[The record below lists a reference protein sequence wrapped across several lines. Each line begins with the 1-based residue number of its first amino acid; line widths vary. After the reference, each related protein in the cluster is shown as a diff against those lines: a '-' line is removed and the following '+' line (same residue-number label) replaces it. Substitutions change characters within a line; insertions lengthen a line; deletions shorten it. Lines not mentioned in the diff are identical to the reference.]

1 VFAGCSPL
9 LPHGARE
16 KPIGAD
22 GTITFCPEARVCYRT
37 RGTTPEFVVTLN
49 VTLMLTTV
57 PDEGA
62 AETLAAG
69 ALAQRLAAC
78 VTRLGAVHSQYH
90 WQGNIESGNEIQLL
104 FKTSL
109 ARAAELEQFIQ
120 TQHPYETP
128 EILSWQA
135 TASNAYG
142 QWVNAE
148 TQRPTHV

>member
-1 VFAGCSPL
+1 LRAGT
-9 LPHGARE
+9 
-16 KPIGAD
+16 K
-22 GTITFCPEARVCYRT
+22 
-37 RGTTPEFVVTLN
+37 PEFAVTLN

-57 PDEGA
+57 PDEGT
-62 AETLAAG
+62 AEKLTSG

-78 VTRLGAVHSQYH
+78 VTRLGPVHSEYH
-90 WQGNIESGNEIQLL
+90 WQGTIESGAEIQLL

-120 TQHPYETP
+120 TEHPYETP

-148 TQRPTHV
+148 TQRPIHV

>member
-1 VFAGCSPL
+1 MNEANRHRWYDNV
-9 LPHGARE
+9 LPWKPFVLVPRVRGAM
-16 KPIGAD
+16 
-22 GTITFCPEARVCYRT
+22 
-37 RGTTPEFVVTLN
+37 PEFVVTLN

-57 PDEGA
+57 PDEDA
-62 AETLAAG
+62 AEKLSTAVLEA
-69 ALAQRLAAC
+69 RLAAC

-90 WQGNIESGNEIQLL
+90 WQGRVESGSEIQLL

-128 EILSWQA
+128 EILSWQV

-148 TQRPTHV
+148 TQRPIHV

>member
-1 VFAGCSPL
+1 M
-9 LPHGARE
+9 
-16 KPIGAD
+16 
-22 GTITFCPEARVCYRT
+22 
-37 RGTTPEFVVTLN
+37 TLN

-57 PDEGA
+57 PDEDA
-62 AETLAAG
+62 AEKLASG
-69 ALAQRLAAC
+69 ALAQRLVAC

-90 WQGNIESGNEIQLL
+90 WQGKIESGDEVQLL

-120 TQHPYETP
+120 TEHPYETP
-128 EILSWQA
+128 EVLSWQV

-148 TQRPTHV
+148 TQRPLHV

>member
-1 VFAGCSPL
+1 MTEL
-9 LPHGARE
+9 
-16 KPIGAD
+16 
-22 GTITFCPEARVCYRT
+22 
-37 RGTTPEFVVTLN
+37 VVTLN

-57 PDEGA
+57 PDEDA
-62 AETLAAG
+62 AE
-69 ALAQRLAAC
+69 ALSSTALEARLAAC
-78 VTRLGAVHSQYH
+78 VTRLGPVHSQYH
-90 WQGNIESGNEIQLL
+90 WQGRIESGDEVQLL

-128 EILSWQA
+128 EILSWQV

-148 TQRPTHV
+148 TQRPIHV